1 MRMNTVPNNG
11 RRQQQQHSGRR
22 GREDYRERQP
32 PADVMKHNAFLPSR
46 FATELVRVCKAGRLC
61 AYVYSPRLVG
71 CMYVR
76 TN

>member
-1 MRMNTVPNNG
+1 MRMNTVPNNN
-11 RRQQQQHSGRR
+11 RRQQQQQGGRR

-61 AYVYSPRLVG
+61 AWVISPPFVG
-71 CMYVR
+71 CTYYR
-76 TN
+76 TS